1 MKYRSEEGQAI
12 VLTAVCLTALLGFMA
27 LALDIGLIFRAK
39 RNLQIA
45 ADAAATAGALDLSH
59 GLDYSNGATLSLAK
73 NTEVGLEPATFTVLA
88 SPPTDGPNA
97 GTKGYV
103 EVVLTQSK
111 PTMFMNMFS
120 RSNMAIS
127 ARAVAGTPSYVN
139 NCGWLMGTTGP
150 NITSN
155 GSNAEIDDPG
165 CSIYLNATTK
175 PWSTNGNPTS
185 FASSAYNMLSKDQS
199 GSPGKSHWDAT
210 MNWGV
215 PPQTPIL
222 PTTTAGPKIP
232 ADCTINYG
240 SATLSGTYPATA
252 PAAGTVVCFTNATG
266 LNVNGATTLRGAAGD
281 GVVYVF
287 ENGLNISTNSAVNI
301 GYALCTS
308 STGACTDTS
317 KGDTFSGTLGAVVDI
332 QGGGIT
338 MGSSSLVSVY
348 APTSGTYNGIAIFQP
363 YTNPT
368 TMQLQFGST
377 STYLDGMIFAPSATM
392 NMHDAGGGVKA
403 TGFVL
408 KSLNMNTSSL
418 DITSYSASNQYTTP
432 LRVITLVE

>member
-1 MKYRSEEGQAI
+1 MKFRSEEGQAI
-12 VLTAVCLTALLGFMA
+12 VLTAVCMTALLGFMA

-73 NTEVGLEPATFTVLA
+73 NTEVGLEPAAFTVLI
-88 SPPTDGPNA
+88 SPPADGPNA
-97 GTKGYV
+97 GMKGYV

-111 PTMFMNMFS
+111 PTIFMNLFS
-120 RSNMAIS
+120 RSSMAIS

-150 NITSN
+150 NISSH
-155 GSNAEIDDPG
+155 GSKAQIDDPG
-165 CSIYLNATTK
+165 CSIYLNASSS

-185 FASSAYNMLSKDQS
+185 VASSTYNMLGTDHS
-199 GSPGKSHWDAT
+199 GAPGRGKWHAT

-215 PPQTPIL
+215 PAQTPIL
-222 PTTTAGPKIP
+222 PTSTTGPKP
-232 ADCTINYG
+232 ADCKINYAG
-240 SATLSGTYPATA
+240 ATLSGTYPTTA
-252 PAAGTVVCFTNATG
+252 PAAGTVVCFTNANG
-266 LNVNGATTLRGAAGD
+266 LNVNGATTLQGAAGD
-281 GVVYVF
+281 GVIYVF
-287 ENGLNISTNSAVNI
+287 EYGLNISTNSAVNI
-301 GYALCTS
+301 GYAACTS

-317 KGDTFSGTLGAVVDI
+317 TGDTFSGTLGAVVDI

-392 NMHDAGGGVKA
+392 TMHDAGGGVKA
-403 TGFVL
+403 SGFVL
-408 KSLNMNTSSL
+408 KSLDMNTSSL
-418 DITSYSASNQYTTP
+418 AITSYSASNQYTTP